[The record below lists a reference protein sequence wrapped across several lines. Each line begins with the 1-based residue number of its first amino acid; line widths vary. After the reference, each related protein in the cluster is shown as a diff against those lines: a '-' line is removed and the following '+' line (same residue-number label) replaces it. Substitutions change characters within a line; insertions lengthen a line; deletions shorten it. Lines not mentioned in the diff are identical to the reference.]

1 MSEITVQVAF
11 EQFLADPKR
20 KLITRSKYSY
30 KLRPFLEAHGE
41 LVITTVD
48 GAPALAEAINS
59 WFGEM
64 EGTYA
69 EATLAMTRSCLVTFL
84 NFCVDAGWLA
94 TNPARQ
100 LPRYDDRPK
109 HVITADETH
118 LGQALTICGFMSRST
133 NIQQRRDAAVFAL
146 AAISGARRSN
156 IVYLP
161 FRETVTAL
169 AHPDYDEAVGNIYQV
184 STKGKTPI
192 TVVFGEW
199 HADILRRWLEVR
211 PSAAKESNRLFVH
224 IRKSTLGQPLRENG
238 LGHARRN
245 VCQMAGVPTITFQ
258 EMRKLR
264 GTKIARQFNL
274 ELAAEALGHI
284 SGTKVVRE
292 HYYNPDKHMAHV
304 AILQTGRSQ

>member
-1 MSEITVQVAF
+1 MNQITVQAAF
-11 EQFLADPKR
+11 DQFLADPRR

-30 KLRPFLEAHGE
+30 KLRPFLEAHGA
-41 LVITTVD
+41 LVLTAVD
-48 GAPALAEAINS
+48 DGPTLAGAING
-59 WFGEM
+59 WFAEM
-64 EGTYA
+64 ERAYA
-69 EATLAMTRSCLVTFL
+69 EATLAMVRSCLVTFM

-109 HVITADETH
+109 QVITADEEH
-118 LGQALTICGFMSRST
+118 LGQALTICGFMSRSA

-161 FRETVTAL
+161 FRETVSAL
-169 AHPDYDEAVGNIYQV
+169 AHPDYDETVGNIYRV
-184 STKGKTPI
+184 STRGKTPI
-192 TVVFGEW
+192 SVVFGEW

-211 PSAAKESNRLFVH
+211 PSVKDANRLFVH
-224 IRKSTLGQPLRENG
+224 VRRSTLGQPLQENG

-245 VCQMAGVPTITFQ
+245 VCQLAGVPTITFQ
-258 EMRKLR
+258 EMRRLR

-292 HYYNPDKHMAHV
+292 HYYNPNRHMAEV
-304 AILQTGRSQ
+304 AILQTGKSR

>member
-1 MSEITVQVAF
+1 MNPITVQTAF
-11 EQFLADPKR
+11 DQFLADPRR

-30 KLRPFLEAHGE
+30 KLRPFLERHGG
-41 LVITTVD
+41 LVITAVTAASVN
-48 GAPALAEAINS
+48 A

-64 EGTYA
+64 EQRYA
-69 EATLAMTRSCLVTFL
+69 EATLAMTRGCLVTFF
-84 NFCVDAGWLA
+84 NFCVDQGWA
-94 TNPARQ
+94 ESNPARQ

-109 HVITADETH
+109 RVVTADEEH
-118 LGQALTICGFMSRST
+118 LGQALTICGFMSRSA

-161 FRETVTAL
+161 HRETVSAL
-169 AHPDYDEAVGNIYQV
+169 AHPDYDETVGNIYQV
-184 STKGKTPI
+184 STRGKTPI

-211 PSAAKESNRLFVH
+211 PSAAKDVNRLFVH
-224 IRKSTLGQPLRENG
+224 VRKSTLGQPLQENG

-245 VCQMAGVPTITFQ
+245 VCQLAGVPVITFQ

-292 HYYNPDKHMAHV
+292 HYYNPDRHMAHV
-304 AILQTGRSQ
+304 AILQTGKSR